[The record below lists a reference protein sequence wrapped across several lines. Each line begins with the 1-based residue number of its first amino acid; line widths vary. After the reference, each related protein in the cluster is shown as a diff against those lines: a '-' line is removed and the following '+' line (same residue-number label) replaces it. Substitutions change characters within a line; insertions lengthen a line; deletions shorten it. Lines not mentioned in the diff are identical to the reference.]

1 MELDISTIKREK
13 AFSSIAAVGSFPRFM
28 NFQLISLVVFTFLL
42 GDQVLMAAR
51 HVIKVKLFDTRL
63 ELG

>member
-28 NFQLISLVVFTFLL
+28 QFQVISLVFTILFA
-42 GDQVLMAAR
+42 DQVLVAAR